1 MTECRH
7 AVGRERRLTHHMSH
21 GIVYYIKHLLFET
34 FETFWKERHPNDP
47 ETPAQ
52 AEQKNH
58 PESGRSPTPNF
69 QTPEEK
75 RRPPNNPQMTSLNSS
90 RDDRY
95 CLAFHTC
102 KGPKSECTGSFDDC
116 LPPKSC
122 PYAPKLRQRP
132 FQKIPN
138 KLFSGRKQKSAIFF
152 LRLFVKRGV
161 VFCFSTHWTPARA
174 FGGRA
179 DISKNRF
186 EFS

>member
-1 MTECRH
+1 MMTDVIYASAQRKMLNFKSPKAKGCLSQEGHSVTECRH

-95 CLAFHTC
+95 CLAFLTC
-102 KGPKSECTGSFDDC
+102 KGPKSECTGASR
-116 LPPKSC
+116 K
-122 PYAPKLRQRP
+122 
-132 FQKIPN
+132 
-138 KLFSGRKQKSAIFF
+138 FSGNSNFPATSFFHDLWSCRTQNKSIWN
-152 LRLFVKRGV
+152 
-161 VFCFSTHWTPARA
+161 CFPSR
-174 FGGRA
+174 
-179 DISKNRF
+179 I
-186 EFS
+186 